1 MGTTAAIIDST
12 LIADRG
18 SRDKLGREMVKAQ
31 LARARTKLRFLMWKS
46 LGGRISL
53 PQVSKKTQPEEFE
66 EE

>member
-1 MGTTAAIIDST
+1 M
-12 LIADRG
+12 R
-18 SRDKLGREMVKAQ
+18 
-31 LARARTKLRFLMWKS
+31 KS